1 MVHAATTHRANAK
14 PTEKK
19 WLPPETHQ
27 ATIAKH
33 HAGLGF
39 NGASLKARISNIEV
53 NQKPDILVDRLHQ
66 THFTGLLS
74 LADKL
79 GMTEAVDDLL
89 ACQEKTN
96 LRPFLNALVDRIQK
110 TVSAETDA
118 LIKADFESL
127 YQTLSSNGITLDKDA
142 FMTLVKATKS
152 ENYGNMRVSICAM
165 ANTDFDTDDNKMR
178 LSIFTDEKDLSLIQA
193 PTCNLSRSTLKVLKE
208 HDSKALLLTETEA
221 LCFQNYDLH
230 GIYESLIP
238 FKAHEL
244 AQPPK
249 TLIKKIL
256 ENDEDDFFPWLIDE
270 TMTEEEKEQEIDML
284 LPHLESVIA
293 SRQQEE
299 TPSNSTFLSEWFASK
314 IHRIDDD
321 ALKLLAHSSPIH
333 MVTENECL
341 GDIIAREL
349 VTDDG
354 NEDNGES
361 LLQVTPEKAI
371 ETLVGININRQLFNL
386 YDTLHFVGREDELNK
401 TLKQALNGK
410 RNARTVFKR
419 ADK

>member
-14 PTEKK
+14 PTENK

-27 ATIAKH
+27 ATTAKH

-39 NGASLKARISNIEV
+39 NGASLKARISNIKV
-53 NQKPDILVDRLHQ
+53 NNNPNILVDRLHQ
-66 THFTGLLS
+66 THFTGLLI

-96 LRPFLNALVDRIQK
+96 LRPFLNALVDKIQK

-118 LIKADFESL
+118 LIEANFESL

-178 LSIFTDEKDLSLIQA
+178 LSIFTDEKDLSLIQS
-193 PTCNLSRSTLKVLKE
+193 PTCNLSRSTLKVLND
-208 HDSKALLLTETEA
+208 HSSKALLLTETEA
-221 LCFQNYDLH
+221 LCFQSYELY
-230 GIYESLIP
+230 GIYESLTP
-238 FKAHEL
+238 FKTHEL
-244 AQPPK
+244 DQCPRA
-249 TLIKKIL
+249 LIKKIL
-256 ENDEDDFFPWLIDE
+256 ENDEDDFFPWLADE
-270 TMTEEEKEQEIDML
+270 TMTEEEKEEEIDML

-299 TPSNSTFLSEWFASK
+299 IPSNSTFLSEWFASK

-321 ALKLLAHSSPIH
+321 ALKLLAHSNPVH
-333 MVTENECL
+333 MVTANECL
-341 GDIIAREL
+341 GNIIAREL